1 MMSLITRSIVRAFN
15 AVVLLGIV
23 IGLGIFTVVIGMY
36 NYDRSMSEL
45 THKASNTADLA
56 SISLTEPIWNYDAA
70 AMDGILNAI
79 LLDADVIGIRV
90 VKTNG
95 EMAGEKIRE
104 GVAET
109 AFDELLKTPS
119 YIQTGAKINRDGEMI
134 ATVQIVTS
142 TETVKALIRYT
153 SLLIGSFSLV
163 FLLIIAS
170 FIWLLG
176 KRIIQRPIDALRN
189 SADQLASGN
198 LGYPINTQRND
209 ELGSLAV
216 SFDQMR
222 NAIRKKLADL
232 AILNHTGEVMAGIHD
247 QTAALE
253 TVIKVMSEQTCVER
267 GSIYLLDEA
276 QNLTLH
282 AYYPEM
288 GGGASFPKSFKL
300 SEGVAG
306 HVASTGKILFIP
318 DVSKASDYY
327 VGLGAGDQAKALL
340 CVPMM
345 DDKSVFG
352 VMNFV
357 GEVGKVSFADEDEG
371 FALTIA
377 RMAVITTKN
386 IQMLEVIAEQ
396 NRTLEER
403 ILLRTRE
410 LRQKTN
416 DVSNML
422 QNMRQGIF
430 TIVDGAVIH
439 AEYSAFLCEIFET
452 TTVAEQ
458 RVSPFLFARSSVGG
472 DILNQVEATLD
483 AMIGEDAMNFEFNSH
498 LLVNEY
504 TKLFDGERTK
514 ILELDWNPVLDGEGL
529 IDKLMVTVRD
539 VTELKALQLETE
551 KQKEQLEII
560 GQILAVSKDK
570 LLEFIKSSYEFMDE
584 NQLLISNTEEKNLDV
599 IATLFRNMHT
609 IKGNA
614 RTYGLSHVTDSV
626 HEAESVYSRLR
637 SEDDFPWDQ
646 TELLEQLQGA
656 RNCVARYEMTF
667 KEKLAGF
674 SDESGGVD
682 PAVLE
687 SISSAIDSINEMSQ
701 VNDLKHSIQLIRNS
715 INTFRYESVGDML
728 KGILAALPSIAKQ
741 LDKELPEVLIVDNY
755 VRLSKEVVPMLRNVF
770 MHIFRNS
777 LDHGLEATEERLA
790 KGKSARG
797 LVRLH
802 VSLDADQVLFSFSDD
817 GKGLALEGI
826 KNKAIANGQLV
837 AGQVVS
843 DEQIAEFIFM
853 SGLSTATAVT
863 HVSGRGVGMDA
874 IRKFLQKYHGNVQV
888 IFPANSAVDGFR
900 AFELRISLPAK
911 FALNQS

>member
-1 MMSLITRSIVRAFN
+1 MLSFFTRSIVRAFN

-36 NYDRSMSEL
+36 NYDRSMTDL
-45 THKASNTADLA
+45 TRKAGNTAELA

-70 AMDGILNAI
+70 AMEGILSAI
-79 LLDADVIGIRV
+79 LLDADVVGIRV

-95 EMAGEKIRE
+95 EMAGEKIRD
-104 GVAET
+104 ALAKT
-109 AFDELLKTPS
+109 TFDELLKNPD
-119 YIQTGAKINRDGEMI
+119 YIETGAKINREGEAI
-134 ATVQIVTS
+134 ASVQILTS
-142 TETVKALIRYT
+142 TEKVKALIRYT
-153 SLLIGSFSLV
+153 TLLIGSFSLV

-189 SADQLASGN
+189 SADQLASGH
-198 LGYPINTQRND
+198 LDYEINTKRND

-222 NAIRKKLADL
+222 NSIRKKLADL
-232 AILNHTGEVMAGIHD
+232 AILNHTGETMAGIHD
-247 QTAALE
+247 QTEALE
-253 TVIKVMSEQTCVER
+253 TVIKVMSEQSCVER
-267 GSIYLLDEA
+267 GSIYLLDAE

-306 HVASTGKILFIP
+306 HVASTGKTLFLP
-318 DVSKASDYY
+318 DVSKAPDY
-327 VGLGAGDQAKALL
+327 VGMSANEHSKALL

-345 DDKSVFG
+345 DDKTVFG

-357 GEVGKVSFADEDEG
+357 GEVGKVSFAPEDEG

-403 ILLRTRE
+403 ILLRTSE

-430 TIVDGAVIH
+430 TIVNGSVIH
-439 AEYSAFLCEIFET
+439 AEYSAFLTEIFET
-452 TTVAEQ
+452 SEVANQ
-458 RVSPFLFARSSVGG
+458 RVSPFLFDRSSVAG
-472 DILNQVEATLD
+472 DVLNQVEATLD
-483 AMIGEDAMNFEFNSH
+483 AMIGEDAMNFQFNSH
-498 LLVNEY
+498 LLVTEY
-504 TKLFDGERTK
+504 TKLFDGGRTK
-514 ILELDWNPVLDGEGL
+514 ILELDWNPVLDSDEL

-560 GQILAVSKDK
+560 GQILSVSKDK

-584 NQLLISNTEEKNLDV
+584 NQALIGSNEEKDLEV

-614 RTYGLSHVTDSV
+614 RTYGLNYITDSV
-626 HEAESVYSRLR
+626 HEAETTYSRLR
-637 SEDDFPWDQ
+637 SEEDFPWDQ
-646 TELLEQLQGA
+646 TELLEQLQAA
-656 RNCVARYEMTF
+656 RLCVARYETIF

-674 SDESGGVD
+674 TDEAGID

-687 SISSAIDSINEMSQ
+687 SISNAIDGINEMSQ
-701 VNDLKHSIQLIRNS
+701 VNELKHSIQLIRNS
-715 INTFRYESVGDML
+715 INTFRYESVGETL
-728 KGILAALPSIAKQ
+728 KGIIAAVPSIAKQ
-741 LDKELPEVLIVDNY
+741 LDKELPEILITDNF
-755 VRLSKEVVPMLRNVF
+755 VRLSRDIVPMLRNVF
-770 MHIFRNS
+770 MHVFRNS
-777 LDHGLEATEERLA
+777 LDHGLESTAQRLA
-790 KGKSARG
+790 QGKAAHG
-797 LVRLH
+797 QINLN

-817 GKGLALEGI
+817 GKGLALESI
-826 KNKAIANGQLV
+826 QRKAIANGQLT
-837 AGQVVS
+837 AEQVVS
-843 DEQIAEFIFM
+843 DEQIAELIFL
-853 SGLSTATAVT
+853 SGLSTATEVT
-863 HVSGRGVGMDA
+863 NVSGRGVGMDA
-874 IRKFLQKYHGNVQV
+874 IRKFLQKHHGNVQV
-888 IFPANSAVDGFR
+888 VFPGPPAANGFR
-900 AFELRISLPAK
+900 PFALLITLPAK
-911 FALNQS
+911 FALHQS

>member
-1 MMSLITRSIVRAFN
+1 MLSFLTRSIVRAFN

-23 IGLGIFTVVIGMY
+23 IGLSIFTVVIGLY
-36 NYDRSMSEL
+36 NYDRSMSDL

-56 SISLTEPIWNYDAA
+56 SISLTEPIWNYDSA
-70 AMDGILNAI
+70 AMEGILNAI
-79 LLDADVIGIRV
+79 LLDADVVGIRV

-95 EMAGEKIRE
+95 EMAGEKLRDTL
-104 GVAET
+104 GKT
-109 AFDELLKTPS
+109 SFDELLKAPS
-119 YIQTGAKINRDGEMI
+119 YIQTGAKINREGETI

-142 TETVKALIRYT
+142 TEKVKALIRYT
-153 SLLIGSFSLV
+153 TLLIGSFSLV

-189 SADQLASGN
+189 SADQLAGGN
-198 LGYPINTQRND
+198 LSYAINTQRKD

-232 AILNHTGEVMAGIHD
+232 AILNHTGEMMAGIHD
-247 QTAALE
+247 QTEALE
-253 TVIKVMSEQTCVER
+253 TVIRVMSEQTCVER
-267 GSIYLLDEA
+267 GSIYLLDAE

-306 HVASTGKILFIP
+306 HVASTGKTLFLP
-318 DVSKASDYY
+318 DVSKAPDY
-327 VGLGAGDQAKALL
+327 VGMTASEHSKALL

-345 DDKSVFG
+345 DDKTVFG

-357 GEVGKVSFADEDEG
+357 GEVGKVSFAEEDEG

-403 ILLRTRE
+403 ILLRTSE

-430 TIVDGAVIH
+430 TIVTGSLIH
-439 AEYSAFLCEIFET
+439 PEYSAFLGEIFET
-452 TTVAEQ
+452 TSIAEQ
-458 RVSPFLFARSSVGG
+458 RVSPFLFDRSSVGG
-472 DILNQVEATLD
+472 DMLNQVEATLD

-498 LLVNEY
+498 LLVTEY
-504 TKLFDGERTK
+504 TKLFDGGRTK
-514 ILELDWNPVLDGEGL
+514 ILELDWNPVVDGDGL

-570 LLEFIKSSYEFMDE
+570 LLEFIKTSYEFMDE
-584 NQLLISNTEEKNLDV
+584 NQALIGAGEEKDPEV

-614 RTYGLSHVTDSV
+614 RTYGLNYVTDSV

-637 SEDDFPWDQ
+637 AEDDFPWDQ
-646 TELLEQLQGA
+646 TELLEQLQAA
-656 RNCVARYEMTF
+656 RSCVARYETTF

-674 SDESGGVD
+674 SDESGGID

-687 SISSAIDSINEMSQ
+687 SISSAIDGINEMSQ
-701 VNDLKHSIQLIRNS
+701 VNDLKQSIQLIRNS
-715 INTFRYESVGDML
+715 INTFRYESVGEML
-728 KGILAALPSIAKQ
+728 KGIVAAVPSIAKQ
-741 LDKELPEVLIVDNY
+741 LDKEPPHLQISDNY
-755 VRLSKEVVPMLRNVF
+755 VRLSKDIVPMLRNVF
-770 MHIFRNS
+770 MHVFRNS
-777 LDHGLEATEERLA
+777 LDHGLESTEQRLA
-790 KGKSARG
+790 KGKPAYG
-797 LVRLH
+797 LINLTVA
-802 VSLDADQVLFSFSDD
+802 LDADQVLFSFSDD
-817 GKGLALEGI
+817 GKGLALQSI
-826 KNKAIANGQLV
+826 KNKAIANDQLT
-837 AGQVVS
+837 AEQVVS
-843 DEQIAEFIFM
+843 DEQIAELIFL
-853 SGLSTATAVT
+853 SGLSTATEVT
-863 HVSGRGVGMDA
+863 NVSGRGVGMDA
-874 IRKFLQKYHGNVQV
+874 IRKFLQKYHGNVQIV
-888 IFPANSAVDGFR
+888 FPDGAAVDGFR

-911 FALNQS
+911 FALQQS

>member
-1 MMSLITRSIVRAFN
+1 MWSFFTRSIVRAFN
-15 AVVLLGIV
+15 AVILLGIV
-23 IGLGIFTVVIGMY
+23 IGLGIFTVVIGIY
-36 NYDRSMSEL
+36 NYDRSMTDL
-45 THKASNTADLA
+45 TRKATNTADLA
-56 SISLTEPIWNYDAA
+56 SISLIEPIWNYDAA
-70 AMDGILNAI
+70 AMEGILNAI
-79 LLDADVIGIRV
+79 LLDADVVGIRV

-95 EMAGEKIRE
+95 ELAGEKIRE
-104 GVAET
+104 AFAKT
-109 AFDELLKTPS
+109 AFDELLKNPD
-119 YIQTGAKINRDGEMI
+119 YVEAGAKINREGEPI
-134 ATVQIVTS
+134 AAVQILTS
-142 TETVKALIRYT
+142 TEKVKALIRYT
-153 SLLIGSFSLV
+153 SLLIGSFALV

-189 SADQLASGN
+189 SADQLASGH
-198 LGYPINTQRND
+198 LDYEINTKRND

-232 AILNHTGEVMAGIHD
+232 AILNHTGETMAGIHD
-247 QTAALE
+247 QTEALE
-253 TVIKVMSEQTCVER
+253 TVIKVMSEQSCVER
-267 GSIYLLDEA
+267 GSIYLLDAE

-306 HVASTGKILFIP
+306 HVASTGKTLFLP
-318 DVSKASDYY
+318 DVSKAPDY
-327 VGLGAGDQAKALL
+327 VDMSASERSKALL

-345 DDKSVFG
+345 DDKTVFG

-357 GEVGKVSFADEDEG
+357 GEVGKVSFAEEDEG

-403 ILLRTRE
+403 ILLRTKE

-430 TIVDGAVIH
+430 TIVNGAVIH
-439 AEYSAFLCEIFET
+439 PEYSAFLTEIFET
-452 TTVAEQ
+452 NEVANQ
-458 RVSPFLFARSSVGG
+458 RVSPFLFDRSSVAG
-472 DILNQVEATLD
+472 DVLNQVETTLD
-483 AMIGEDAMNFEFNSH
+483 ALIGEDAMNFQFNSH
-498 LLVNEY
+498 LLVTEY
-504 TKLFDGERTK
+504 TKLFEGGRTK
-514 ILELDWNPVLDGEGL
+514 ILELDWNPVLDSDEL

-584 NQLLISNTEEKNLDV
+584 NQALIGKYEEKDLEV

-614 RTYGLSHVTDSV
+614 RTYGLSHITDRV
-626 HEAESVYSRLR
+626 HEAETTYSRLR
-637 SEDDFPWDQ
+637 SEEDFPWDQ
-646 TELLEQLQGA
+646 TELLEQLQAA
-656 RNCVARYEMTF
+656 RLCVARYETIF

-674 SDESGGVD
+674 TDEASID

-687 SISSAIDSINEMSQ
+687 SISNAIDGINEMSQ

-715 INTFRYESVGDML
+715 INTFRYESVGETL
-728 KGILAALPSIAKQ
+728 KGIIAAVPSIAKQ
-741 LDKELPEVLIVDNY
+741 LDKEAPEIIITDNF
-755 VRLSKEVVPMLRNVF
+755 VRLSRDIVPMLRNVF
-770 MHIFRNS
+770 MHVFRNS
-777 LDHGLEATEERLA
+777 LDHGLESTAQRLA
-790 KGKSARG
+790 QGKAAHG
-797 LVRLH
+797 QINLN

-817 GKGLALEGI
+817 GKGLALESI
-826 KNKAIANGQLV
+826 KRKAIANGQLT
-837 AGQVVS
+837 AEQVVS
-843 DEQIAEFIFM
+843 DEKIAELIFL
-853 SGLSTATAVT
+853 SGLSTATEVT
-863 HVSGRGVGMDA
+863 NVSGRGVGMDA
-874 IRKFLQKYHGNVQV
+874 IRKFLQKYHGNVHV
-888 IFPANSAVDGFR
+888 VFPGPPAVNGFR
-900 AFELRISLPAK
+900 PFTLLITLPAK
-911 FALNQS
+911 FALHQS

>member
-1 MMSLITRSIVRAFN
+1 MWSFFTRSIVRAFN

-36 NYDRSMSEL
+36 NYDRSMTDL
-45 THKASNTADLA
+45 TRKAGNTAELA

-70 AMDGILNAI
+70 AMEGILSAI
-79 LLDADVIGIRV
+79 LLDADVVGIRV

-95 EMAGEKIRE
+95 EMAGEKIRD
-104 GVAET
+104 ALAKT
-109 AFDELLKTPS
+109 AFDELLKNPD
-119 YIQTGAKINRDGEMI
+119 YIETGAKINREGEAI
-134 ATVQIVTS
+134 ASVQILTS
-142 TETVKALIRYT
+142 TEKVKALIRYT
-153 SLLIGSFSLV
+153 TLLIGSFSLM

-189 SADQLASGN
+189 SADQLASGH
-198 LGYPINTQRND
+198 LDYEINTKRND

-232 AILNHTGEVMAGIHD
+232 AILNHTGEIMAGIHD
-247 QTAALE
+247 QTEALE
-253 TVIKVMSEQTCVER
+253 TVIKVMSEQSCVER
-267 GSIYLLDEA
+267 GSIYLLDAE

-306 HVASTGKILFIP
+306 HVASTGKTLFLP
-318 DVSKASDYY
+318 DVSQAPDY
-327 VGLGAGDQAKALL
+327 VGMSANEQSKALL

-345 DDKSVFG
+345 DDKTVFG

-357 GEVGKVSFADEDEG
+357 GEVGKVSFVPEDEG

-403 ILLRTRE
+403 ILLRTSE

-430 TIVDGAVIH
+430 TIVNGSVIH
-439 AEYSAFLCEIFET
+439 AEYSAFLTEIFET
-452 TTVAEQ
+452 SEVANQ
-458 RVSPFLFARSSVGG
+458 RVSPFLFDRSSVAG
-472 DILNQVEATLD
+472 DVLNQVEATLD
-483 AMIGEDAMNFEFNSH
+483 AMIGEDAMNFQFNSH
-498 LLVNEY
+498 LLVTEY
-504 TKLFDGERTK
+504 TKLFDGGRTK
-514 ILELDWNPVLDGEGL
+514 ILELDWNPVLDSDEL

-560 GQILAVSKDK
+560 GQILSVSKDK

-584 NQLLISNTEEKNLDV
+584 NQALISSNEEKDPEV
-599 IATLFRNMHT
+599 IASLFRNMHT

-614 RTYGLSHVTDSV
+614 RTYGLNYITDSV
-626 HEAESVYSRLR
+626 HEAETTYSRLR
-637 SEDDFPWDQ
+637 SEEDFPWDQ
-646 TELLEQLQGA
+646 TELLEQLQAA
-656 RNCVARYEMTF
+656 RLCVARYETIF

-674 SDESGGVD
+674 TDEAGID

-687 SISSAIDSINEMSQ
+687 SISNAIDGINEMSQ
-701 VNDLKHSIQLIRNS
+701 VNELKHSIQLIRNS
-715 INTFRYESVGDML
+715 INTFRYESVGETL
-728 KGILAALPSIAKQ
+728 KGIIAAVPSIAKQ
-741 LDKELPEVLIVDNY
+741 LDKELPEILITDNF
-755 VRLSKEVVPMLRNVF
+755 VRLSRDIVPMLRNVF
-770 MHIFRNS
+770 MHVFRNS
-777 LDHGLEATEERLA
+777 LDHGLESTAQRLA
-790 KGKSARG
+790 QGKAAHGQINLS
-797 LVRLH
+797 
-802 VSLDADQVLFSFSDD
+802 VSLDADQVLFTFSDD
-817 GKGLALEGI
+817 GKGLALGNI
-826 KNKAIANGQLV
+826 QRKAIANGQLT
-837 AGQVVS
+837 AEQSVS
-843 DEQIAEFIFM
+843 DEQVAELIFL
-853 SGLSTATAVT
+853 SGLSTATEVT
-863 HVSGRGVGMDA
+863 NVSGRGVGMDA

-888 IFPANSAVDGFR
+888 VFPGAPAANGFR
-900 AFELRISLPAK
+900 PFALLITLPAK
-911 FALNQS
+911 FALHQS

>member
-1 MMSLITRSIVRAFN
+1 MLSFFTRSIVRLFN
-15 AVVLLGIV
+15 TVVLLGIF
-23 IGLGIFTVVIGMY
+23 LGMGVFTVVIGMY
-36 NYDRSMSEL
+36 NYERSMADL

-56 SISLTEPIWNYDAA
+56 SISLTEPIWNYDSA
-70 AMDGILNAI
+70 AMEGILSAI
-79 LLDADVIGIRV
+79 LLDDDVVGIRV

-95 EMAGEKIRE
+95 EMAGEQISEAFAKIP
-104 GVAET
+104 
-109 AFDELLKTPS
+109 FDELLKNPAN
-119 YIQTGAKINRDGEMI
+119 IETGAKLTREGEAI

-142 TETVKALIRYT
+142 TEKVKALIRYT
-153 SLLIGSFSLV
+153 SLLIVSFSLV

-198 LGYPINTQRND
+198 LTYAINTKRND

-232 AILNHTGEVMAGIHD
+232 AILNRTGEVMAGIHK
-247 QTAALE
+247 QTEALE

-267 GSIYLLDEA
+267 GSIYLLDAE

-288 GGGASFPKSFKL
+288 GGGASFPKRFKL

-306 HVASTGKILFIP
+306 HVATSGKTLFIP
-318 DVSKASDYY
+318 DISKAPDY
-327 VGLGAGDQAKALL
+327 VGMGPTEHARALL

-345 DDKSVFG
+345 DDQSVFG

-357 GEVGKVSFADEDEG
+357 GEVGKVNFADEDEG

-430 TIVDGAVIH
+430 TIVNGSLIH
-439 AEYSAFLCEIFET
+439 SEYSAFLTEIFET
-452 TTVAEQ
+452 DEVANQ
-458 RVSPFLFARSSVGG
+458 QVSPFLFAQSSVVG
-472 DILNQVEATLD
+472 DVLNQVETTLD
-483 AMIGEDAMNFEFNSH
+483 AMIGEDVMNFQFNSH
-498 LLVNEY
+498 LLVAEY
-504 TKLFDGERTK
+504 TRLFDDGRSK
-514 ILELDWNPVLDGEGL
+514 ILELDWNPVVDGNDL

-584 NQLLISNTEEKNLDV
+584 NQALIERSEEKDVEV

-614 RTYGLSHVTDSV
+614 RTYGLNYVTDSV
-626 HEAESVYSRLR
+626 HEAETVYNRLR

-646 TELLEQLQGA
+646 TELLEQLQAA
-656 RNCVARYEMTF
+656 RACVERYETIF

-674 SDESGGVD
+674 SDESGGID
-682 PAVLE
+682 PAILE
-687 SISSAIDSINEMSQ
+687 SISSVVDGINERSQ
-701 VNDLKHSIQLIRNS
+701 VHDLKHSIQLIRNS
-715 INTFRYESVGDML
+715 INTFRYDSVTEML
-728 KGILAALPSIAKQ
+728 KGIVAAVPSIAKQ
-741 LDKELPEVLIVDNY
+741 LDKELPELVVDDNF
-755 VRLSKEVVPMLRNVF
+755 VRLSKDIVPMLRNVF

-777 LDHGLEATEERLA
+777 LDHGLETTEQRLA
-790 KGKSARG
+790 QGKSAHGRID
-797 LVRLH
+797 LSV
-802 VSLDADQVLFSFSDD
+802 VLDADQVLFAFSDD
-817 GKGLALEGI
+817 GKGLALESIRG
-826 KNKAIANGQLV
+826 KAIANGQLT
-837 AGQVVS
+837 AEQQVS
-843 DEQIAEFIFM
+843 DEQIAELIFL
-853 SGLSTATAVT
+853 SGLTTATQVT

-874 IRKFLQKYHGNVQV
+874 IRKFLQKHHGNVNIV
-888 IFPANSAVDGFR
+888 FPGAAAEDGFR
-900 AFELRISLPAK
+900 PFALHITLPAK
-911 FALNQS
+911 FAMRQT